1 MDYDG
6 NGQSLYMVEN
16 DRLDE
21 FDLLVCGNAWGIW
34 FPMTGESPALPP
46 GYFWYHMSYHL
57 TRFSRVKTGYYEC
70 ADKAQERLEL
80 NQCDHSMIGDPFYR
94 RMKLLAEELYDIL
107 CTLAPKIPK
116 QQETKASRD
125 AYVKFID
132 DCFWIADHHER
143 MQEVSRDEV
152 WLYFPGDPDVDPDV

>member
-21 FDLLVCGNAWGIW
+21 FDLLVCDNAWGIW
-34 FPMTGESPALPP
+34 FPMPGGEPELPP
-46 GYFWYHMSYHL
+46 GYFWYHLFYHL
-57 TRFSRVKTGYYEC
+57 MTFQKVITGYYDS
-70 ADKAQERLEL
+70 ADKQCERAEI
-80 NQCDHSMIGDPFYR
+80 NRWDRRSIDDPFYR
-94 RMKLLAEELYDIL
+94 RMKLLADDLYGIM
-107 CTLAPKIPK
+107 CTLAPNIPK
-116 QQETKASRD
+116 HQETKANRD

-143 MQEVSRDEV
+143 MHEVSRDEV
-152 WLYFPGDPDVDPDV
+152 VLFFPGDPDVDPDV